1 MLLIAVA
8 WGAVGIIR
16 VVWVARSGR
25 LIVTPIVV
33 AVRVTTRVTTIRI
46 ATIIVTIRVAT
57 IVVAV
62 GCIAVV
68 PVVTCGVRRIR

>member
-1 MLLIAVA
+1 MLIAVT
-8 WGAVGIIR
+8 WGAVGITR
-16 VVWVARSGR
+16 VVWVARSGN

-33 AVRVTTRVTTIRI
+33 TVRI
-46 ATIIVTIRVAT
+46 ATRVAAVRIAPIVVTVRVAT

-68 PVVTCGVRRIR
+68 PVVTCAVRGIR